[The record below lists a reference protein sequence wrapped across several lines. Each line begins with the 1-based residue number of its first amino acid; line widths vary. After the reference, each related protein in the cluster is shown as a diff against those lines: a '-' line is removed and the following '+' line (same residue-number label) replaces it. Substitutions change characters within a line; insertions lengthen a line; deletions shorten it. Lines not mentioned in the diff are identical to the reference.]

1 MTITPKRRKKLN
13 QEQRKQQHH
22 KYSNKKLMHNSE
34 SMLLGQEGGATISL
48 SGDNYV
54 NITSVNSDDVGY
66 TDISVSLCAENLS
79 RMILC
84 NNVIEVV
91 LECPGSLISYDP
103 NDTPICEIISA
114 EKDHDDQADA
124 LGFAVYLESKDTSVQ
139 PILVVMPYSD
149 DTFNEINVMNEELKH
164 RPLVNELSIAGIS
177 NKTLRFDKISSW
189 SFNFNI
195 KSIVNKRDGTIS
207 KFQDEIIDDKTS
219 TTLKNVSR
227 FLSFF
232 PTTNKFSLKFK
243 NVKIKKKIGANDLTV
258 KIKVSNELNDI
269 GIPSRP
275 GKTFITDKLTMPK
288 VNGSGTYDFDYSAS
302 NKAEINK
309 SGDTPKHTTVVG
321 DFLTRC
327 TNIIDIKHVQLIF
340 MFFYLISQKS
350 VKDSLC
356 GSKVDSELK
365 YPECTVAFFN
375 AISALT
381 PFLNFLPVVY
391 KTINRLPKFNPLS
404 FQDIIAN
411 MKQIAGTSGIAL
423 EFDYAGGVDDAN
435 DRKLKKSGAVAP
447 PGGDAALAALAGA
460 ELDELSESQ
469 DNSSANST
477 RATADSTPRGS
488 LTPSLI
494 GDNREGGNVSN
505 YQTGGG
511 DEDIFKLISRIIP
524 MQIAEFNTS
533 PQDMTVTITRPKI
546 MAPYCQPTTVDKS
559 TSGKSD
565 TSLSVSTAILQTGDS
580 DKTKKYIS
588 KSLLKGQVTI
598 QVGDVVQFVFDGRV
612 VKAIVCFFKSGK
624 YKYGTTGD
632 GYEADSD
639 IRDYYASM
647 KDKGMNEAIADK
659 RSEPLNLISLI
670 NLRGFAY
677 LPVDDD
683 GNILYDCKSKLLRLN
698 NGYRPKNKTSE
709 SLKSFGRLVT
719 PGSTEFRIGDIKDI
733 LFNTDSLMTLI
744 KADATADATDL
755 LKKITDNPKIKNFA
769 KFLQTEDMGSSADD
783 VIVKKIQE
791 YIRQYGL
798 SKQCGKSSSP
808 NANDVKRMDLFQH
821 KCQEINTRFLTSDI
835 YDDTTK
841 QYNVYK
847 SNEFIQSL
855 LTEKISDSDSTALF
869 QMPYKQPVPEL
880 IFWFFTRVASIDMLR
895 AMIMI
900 FQAFARHN
908 TETDFK
914 PDELLADTK
923 KPGQETP
930 GVASFT
936 VTVQGG
942 GGDDTATKMEMGM
955 EMGQSGGK
963 WIKGKPQLDDDGTPT
978 GKFLW
983 YDDISRATYEDADG
997 KPIYQ
1002 DTQPA
1007 TEKVRDRTDA
1017 DVISG
1022 YIERLIAI
1030 IRINNLSNDNYLK
1043 FLTSQLT
1050 AAKIKYKSTDI
1061 DNMHLFSSS
1070 IATQHQAEAI
1080 MNAHKYNAEEDIEN
1094 AKTARETARLSAMKE
1109 SEDAKNRETA
1119 RQAKIAEASNGKGTT
1134 ASRNPFDIR
1143 SLFNQKPGSNI
1154 NNELGTCI
1162 SGNNA
1167 VISCDGKT
1175 IRIDLDLA
1183 ALLSTCGDNIAPAD
1197 DEADA
1202 ALKAKEAEEKRLEEE
1217 RLAAAAAEE
1226 KEKEEEQIVAAAAAE
1241 VKSDNSGA
1249 HATTGAKAAELN
1261 KPEADATAAAAAAAA
1276 AAAVLK
1282 EATAKYNA
1290 YVADYEKFIN
1300 DPVVKYLEYDAAY
1313 NKFIKDAVDARFVVG
1328 TEM

>member
-1 MTITPKRRKKLN
+1 M
-13 QEQRKQQHH
+13 
-22 KYSNKKLMHNSE
+22 
-34 SMLLGQEGGATISL
+34 
-48 SGDNYV
+48 
-54 NITSVNSDDVGY
+54 
-66 TDISVSLCAENLS
+66 
-79 RMILC
+79 
-84 NNVIEVV
+84 
-91 LECPGSLISYDP
+91 
-103 NDTPICEIISA
+103 
-114 EKDHDDQADA
+114 
-124 LGFAVYLESKDTSVQ
+124 
-139 PILVVMPYSD
+139 
-149 DTFNEINVMNEELKH
+149 
-164 RPLVNELSIAGIS
+164 
-177 NKTLRFDKISSW
+177 
-189 SFNFNI
+189 
-195 KSIVNKRDGTIS
+195 
-207 KFQDEIIDDKTS
+207 
-219 TTLKNVSR
+219 
-227 FLSFF
+227 
-232 PTTNKFSLKFK
+232 K

-258 KIKVSNELNDI
+258 KIKISNALDNI
-269 GIPSRP
+269 NIPS
-275 GKTFITDKLTMPK
+275 KSSKQFITDRLKMPQ
-288 VNGSGTYDFDYSAS
+288 VVVGGDYNFDYSAS
-302 NKAEINK
+302 NTEVINE

-321 DFLTRC
+321 NFLTRC
-327 TNIIDIKHVQLIF
+327 ADIIDIKHVQLIF

-356 GSKVDSELK
+356 GSKVDPALK

-391 KTINRLPKFNPLS
+391 KTINRLPKNNPLS

-411 MKQIAGTSGIAL
+411 MKKIAGTSGIAL
-423 EFDYAGGVDDAN
+423 EFDYTGEVDRAIE
-435 DRKLKKSGAVAP
+435 KYTLKKDAAAP
-447 PGGDAALAALAGA
+447 PGGDAVAADAAADAASEDAASEAGA
-460 ELDELSESQ
+460 SSQVSSVGDLGVLDDL
-469 DNSSANST
+469 
-477 RATADSTPRGS
+477 G
-488 LTPSLI
+488 
-494 GDNREGGNVSN
+494 GGNVSN

-546 MAPYCQPTTVDKS
+546 MAPYCQPTETVTK
-559 TSGKSD
+559 KSD
-565 TSLSVSTAILQTGDS
+565 GSLSVSTAILQTGDS
-580 DKTKKYIS
+580 DRTKKYIS
-588 KSLLKGQVTI
+588 ESLLKGQVTI

-647 KDKGMNEAIADK
+647 KDKGMNEAIAEK

-744 KADATADATDL
+744 KDDDDVEPKDL
-755 LKKITDNPKIKNFA
+755 PKKIQNIPKIKDFVT
-769 KFLQTEDMGSSADD
+769 FLRGDDIGNSAED

-791 YIRQYGL
+791 YIQQNGL

-808 NANDVKRMDLFQH
+808 NANDVKRRNFFQQ
-821 KCQEINTRFLTSDI
+821 KCQEINARFITAGILGEATN
-835 YDDTTK
+835 

-880 IFWFFTRVASIDMLR
+880 IFWFFTRVASIDMPR

-900 FQAFARHN
+900 FQAFARPN
-908 TETDFK
+908 KETGFK
-914 PDELLADTK
+914 PDDLLADTQ

-930 GVASFT
+930 GVTSFT

-942 GGDDTATKMEMGM
+942 GGAEGLEMA
-955 EMGQSGGK
+955 MGQSGGK
-963 WIKGKPQLDDDGTPT
+963 WIKGDAEPPVEGKAT
-978 GKFLW
+978 GNYEW

-997 KPIYQ
+997 NPIYSS
-1002 DTQPA
+1002 TLPA
-1007 TEKVRDRTDA
+1007 TENVTERTPA
-1017 DVISG
+1017 DLISG

-1061 DNMHLFSSS
+1061 DNRFLFSSS

-1080 MNAHKYNAEEDIEN
+1080 MNAHKYKAEEDIEN
-1094 AKTARETARLSAMKE
+1094 AKTARETARKSARDE
-1109 SEDAKNRETA
+1109 FEAAKDREA
-1119 RQAKIAEASNGKGTT
+1119 DRQAKIAEASNGKGTT

-1202 ALKAKEAEEKRLEEE
+1202 ALKAKEAEEKRLQEA

-1226 KEKEEEQIVAAAAAE
+1226 KQRLEAEEEKQRAAAAE
-1241 VKSDNSGA
+1241 EEENQRLAAAARDAISD
-1249 HATTGAKAAELN
+1249 
-1261 KPEADATAAAAAAAA
+1261 KPKVAGADATPGA
-1276 AAAVLK
+1276 K
-1282 EATAKYNA
+1282 EQPPPTPPPQTEATAKYNA
-1290 YVADYEKFIN
+1290 YDAAYKEFISN
-1300 DPVVKYLEYDAAY
+1300 PVVKYLEYDAAY
-1313 NKFIKDAVDARFVVG
+1313 NKFIKYATEAGLNLGDSDAL
-1328 TEM
+1328 

>member
-1 MTITPKRRKKLN
+1 
-13 QEQRKQQHH
+13 
-22 KYSNKKLMHNSE
+22 
-34 SMLLGQEGGATISL
+34 
-48 SGDNYV
+48 
-54 NITSVNSDDVGY
+54 
-66 TDISVSLCAENLS
+66 
-79 RMILC
+79 
-84 NNVIEVV
+84 
-91 LECPGSLISYDP
+91 
-103 NDTPICEIISA
+103 
-114 EKDHDDQADA
+114 
-124 LGFAVYLESKDTSVQ
+124 
-139 PILVVMPYSD
+139 
-149 DTFNEINVMNEELKH
+149 
-164 RPLVNELSIAGIS
+164 
-177 NKTLRFDKISSW
+177 
-189 SFNFNI
+189 
-195 KSIVNKRDGTIS
+195 
-207 KFQDEIIDDKTS
+207 
-219 TTLKNVSR
+219 
-227 FLSFF
+227 
-232 PTTNKFSLKFK
+232 
-243 NVKIKKKIGANDLTV
+243 
-258 KIKVSNELNDI
+258 
-269 GIPSRP
+269 
-275 GKTFITDKLTMPK
+275 MPK
-288 VNGSGTYDFDYSAS
+288 VTGGGAYEFDYEAL
-302 NKAEINK
+302 NADVINK

-356 GSKVDSELK
+356 GSKVDPELK
-365 YPECTVAFFN
+365 YPECSIPFFN

-423 EFDYAGGVDDAN
+423 EFDYVGGVDDAN
-435 DRKLKKSGAVAP
+435 ERKHKKSGAVAHVAP
-447 PGGDAALAALAGA
+447 V
-460 ELDELSESQ
+460 ELNNLGESQ
-469 DNSSANST
+469 YNSSDSST
-477 RATADSTPRGS
+477 LATADLTPRGS
-488 LTPSLI
+488 LTPSSTDIHL
-494 GDNREGGNVSN
+494 EGGSVSN

-624 YKYGTTGD
+624 FKYGKDGK
-632 GYEADSD
+632 GYEAASN

-647 KDKGMNEAIADK
+647 KREGIYAAIAQK
-659 RSEPLNLISLI
+659 ESEPLNLISLI

-683 GNILYDCKSKLLRLN
+683 GNILYDCKSDLLRLN

-744 KADATADATDL
+744 KDDDDVEPKDL
-755 LKKITDNPKIKNFA
+755 PKKIQNIPKIKDFVT
-769 KFLQTEDMGSSADD
+769 FLRGDDIGNSAED

-791 YIRQYGL
+791 YIQQNGL

-808 NANDVKRMDLFQH
+808 NANDVKRRNFFQQ
-821 KCQEINTRFLTSDI
+821 KCQEINARFITAGILGEATN
-835 YDDTTK
+835 

-880 IFWFFTRVASIDMLR
+880 IFWFFTRVASIDMPR

-900 FQAFARHN
+900 FQAFARPN
-908 TETDFK
+908 KETGFK
-914 PDELLADTK
+914 PDDLLADTQ

-930 GVASFT
+930 GVTSFT

-942 GGDDTATKMEMGM
+942 GGAEGLEMA
-955 EMGQSGGK
+955 MGQSGGK
-963 WIKGKPQLDDDGTPT
+963 WIKGDAEPPVEGKAT
-978 GKFLW
+978 GNYEW

-997 KPIYQ
+997 NPIYSS
-1002 DTQPA
+1002 TLPA
-1007 TEKVRDRTDA
+1007 TENVTERTPA
-1017 DVISG
+1017 DLISG

-1061 DNMHLFSSS
+1061 DNRFLFSSS

-1080 MNAHKYNAEEDIEN
+1080 MNAHKYKAEEDIEN
-1094 AKTARETARLSAMKE
+1094 AKTARETARKSARDE
-1109 SEDAKNRETA
+1109 FEAAKDREA
-1119 RQAKIAEASNGKGTT
+1119 DRQAKIAEASNGKGTT

-1202 ALKAKEAEEKRLEEE
+1202 ALKAKAAEEEKQRLAAEEKQRLEAEEEKQRAAAA
-1217 RLAAAAAEE
+1217 AAAAAEAPTGA
-1226 KEKEEEQIVAAAAAE
+1226 K
-1241 VKSDNSGA
+1241 VKSDEP
-1249 HATTGAKAAELN
+1249 KADDTA
-1261 KPEADATAAAAAAAA
+1261 ATAAAAAAAA
-1276 AAAVLK
+1276 ATAAAALK
-1282 EATAKYNA
+1282 DATAKYNA
-1290 YVADYEKFIN
+1290 YDAEYKKFTE

-1313 NKFIKDAVDARFVVG
+1313 YEFIKDASEAKFVVSDAL
-1328 TEM
+1328 

>member
-1 MTITPKRRKKLN
+1 
-13 QEQRKQQHH
+13 
-22 KYSNKKLMHNSE
+22 MHNSE
-34 SMLLGQEGGATISL
+34 SMLFGQEGGATISL

-66 TDISVSLCAENLS
+66 TDISVSLCAEKLS

-114 EKDHDDQADA
+114 EKDDDNQADA
-124 LGFAVYLESKDTSVQ
+124 LGFAVYLESKDSGVQ
-139 PILVVMPYSD
+139 PSLVVMPYSD
-149 DTFNEINVMNEELKH
+149 DTFNEINAIRESKRL
-164 RPLVNELSIAGIS
+164 PQLVNELSIAGIPNTKFKLS
-177 NKTLRFDKISSW
+177 RSISSW
-189 SFNFNI
+189 SFNFDI

-207 KFQDEIIDDKTS
+207 KFQDEIIEDEAS
-219 TTLKNVSR
+219 ATLKNVSR

-232 PTTNKFSLKFK
+232 PTTNKFILKFK

-258 KIKVSNELNDI
+258 KIKVSNELNNI
-269 GIPSRP
+269 GISSKP
-275 GKTFITDKLTMPK
+275 GKTFITDRLTMPK
-288 VNGSGTYDFDYSAS
+288 VNSGGTYDFDYSAS

-327 TNIIDIKHVQLIF
+327 AYIIDIKHVQLIF

-356 GSKVDSELK
+356 GSKVDTALK
-365 YPECTVAFFN
+365 YPECSIPFFN

-423 EFDYAGGVDDAN
+423 EFDYTGEVDDAN
-435 DRKLKKSGAVAP
+435 DRKLKKSGAAAA
-447 PGGDAALAALAGA
+447 DAAPRVDS
-460 ELDELSESQ
+460 ELDNLGESQ
-469 DNSSANST
+469 DNSSADST
-477 RATADSTPRGS
+477 RAIASSTPSSTGS
-488 LTPSLI
+488 STGSS
-494 GDNREGGNVSN
+494 DDSHFEGGSVSN
-505 YQTGGG
+505 YQAGGG
-511 DEDIFKLISRIIP
+511 EDEDIFKIISRIIP
-524 MQIAEFNTS
+524 MQIDEFNAT
-533 PQDMTVTITRPKI
+533 PQTMTVTITRPKL
-546 MAPYCQPTTVDKS
+546 MAPYCQPTTAEKLQS
-559 TSGKSD
+559 KNHE
-565 TSLSVSTAILQTGDS
+565 SLSLSTINLQTGDS

-598 QVGDVVQFVFDGRV
+598 SVGDVVRFISDGHV

-624 YKYGTTGD
+624 YKYGKKGD
-632 GYEADSD
+632 GYEAASD

-659 RSEPLNLISLI
+659 KLEPLNLISLI

-698 NGYRPKNKTSE
+698 NGYRPKNKTSQ

-719 PGSTEFRIGDIKDI
+719 PGSTEFRVGDIKDI
-733 LFNTDSLMTLI
+733 LFNTESLMTLI
-744 KADATADATDL
+744 KDDADVESKDL
-755 LKKITDNPKIKNFA
+755 LKKIQNIPKIKNFVT
-769 KFLQTEDMGSSADD
+769 FLRGDDIGNSAED
-783 VIVKKIQE
+783 VIVEKIQE

-808 NANDVKRMDLFQH
+808 NANDVKRMNFFQQ

-855 LTEKISDSDSTALF
+855 LTEKIFDSDSTVLF
-869 QMPYKQPVPEL
+869 ENVYKPKVPEL
-880 IFWFFTRVASIDMLR
+880 IFWLFTGVASSIGMIR

-900 FQAFARHN
+900 FQAFARPN
-908 TETDFK
+908 TETGFK
-914 PDELLADTK
+914 PDDLLADTQ

-930 GVASFT
+930 GVTSFT
-936 VTVQGG
+936 VTVQNG
-942 GGDDTATKMEMGM
+942 GGDDGTAKMEMGM

-963 WIKGKPQLDDDGTPT
+963 WIKGKPQLDDDGTAT
-978 GKFLW
+978 GNYKW
-983 YDDISRATYEDADG
+983 YDDISGATYEDADG
-997 KPIYQ
+997 NPIYQ

-1007 TEKVRDRTDA
+1007 TEKVADRTNA
-1017 DVISG
+1017 DLISG

-1030 IRINNLSNDNYLK
+1030 IRINNLINDNYLK
-1043 FLTSQLT
+1043 FLTSQLR
-1050 AAKIKYKSTDI
+1050 AAKQTYQSTGV

-1080 MNAHKYNAEEDIEN
+1080 MNAHKYNAKEDIEN
-1094 AKTARETARLSAMKE
+1094 AKTARETARLSAIDE
-1109 SEDAKNRETA
+1109 SEKAKDREA
-1119 RQAKIAEASNGKGTT
+1119 DRQAKIAEASNGKGTT

-1202 ALKAKEAEEKRLEEE
+1202 ALKAKAAKEAKAAEEARLEEE
-1217 RLAAAAAEE
+1217 PPP
-1226 KEKEEEQIVAAAAAE
+1226 QAE
-1241 VKSDNSGA
+1241 VLLKPP
-1249 HATTGAKAAELN
+1249 AEV
-1261 KPEADATAAAAAAAA
+1261 EAEANAEAEAATAAAAAAAA
-1276 AAAVLK
+1276 AEAAKSDKSGADATAAAAAATALND
-1282 EATAKYNA
+1282 ATAKYDA
-1290 YVADYEKFIN
+1290 YKVVYDIFTE
-1300 DPVVKYLEYDAAY
+1300 DPVVKYVEYDAAY
-1313 NKFIKDAVDARFVVG
+1313 NKFINDA
-1328 TEM
+1328 TEAGLNLDVNVAL

>member
-1 MTITPKRRKKLN
+1 MP
-13 QEQRKQQHH
+13 QVVV
-22 KYSNKKLMHNSE
+22 
-34 SMLLGQEGGATISL
+34 GG
-48 SGDNYV
+48 DYN
-54 NITSVNSDDVGY
+54 
-66 TDISVSLCAENLS
+66 
-79 RMILC
+79 
-84 NNVIEVV
+84 
-91 LECPGSLISYDP
+91 
-103 NDTPICEIISA
+103 
-114 EKDHDDQADA
+114 
-124 LGFAVYLESKDTSVQ
+124 
-139 PILVVMPYSD
+139 
-149 DTFNEINVMNEELKH
+149 
-164 RPLVNELSIAGIS
+164 
-177 NKTLRFDKISSW
+177 
-189 SFNFNI
+189 
-195 KSIVNKRDGTIS
+195 
-207 KFQDEIIDDKTS
+207 
-219 TTLKNVSR
+219 
-227 FLSFF
+227 
-232 PTTNKFSLKFK
+232 
-243 NVKIKKKIGANDLTV
+243 
-258 KIKVSNELNDI
+258 
-269 GIPSRP
+269 
-275 GKTFITDKLTMPK
+275 
-288 VNGSGTYDFDYSAS
+288 FDYSAS
-302 NKAEINK
+302 NTEVINE

-327 TNIIDIKHVQLIF
+327 ADIIDIKHVQLIF

-356 GSKVDSELK
+356 GSKVDHSNK
-365 YPECTVAFFN
+365 NPECTVAFFN

-391 KTINRLPKFNPLS
+391 KSIIKLSKNNPLS

-435 DRKLKKSGAVAP
+435 DRKLKKSADVASA
-447 PGGDAALAALAGA
+447 DDSL
-460 ELDELSESQ
+460 ELDQVNDESGKSQ

-477 RATADSTPRGS
+477 RAIASSTPSSIGS
-488 LTPSLI
+488 SI
-494 GDNREGGNVSN
+494 GSSTGIHFEGGSVSN

-524 MQIAEFNTS
+524 MQIAEFNES
-533 PQDMTVTITRPKI
+533 PQKMTVTITRPKL
-546 MAPYCQPTTVDKS
+546 MAPYCQPITADKP
-559 TSGKSD
+559 TPTPTPTPGPGKSE
-565 TSLSVSTAILQTGDS
+565 TSLSLSTINLQTGDS

-624 YKYGTTGD
+624 FKYGKKGK
-632 GYEADSD
+632 GYEAASN

-647 KDKGMNEAIADK
+647 KREGTYAAIAQK
-659 RSEPLNLISLI
+659 ESEPLNLISLI

-677 LPVDDD
+677 LPIDDD
-683 GNILYDCKSKLLRLN
+683 GNILYDCKSDLLRLN
-698 NGYRPKNKTSE
+698 NGYRPQNKTSE
-709 SLKSFGRLVT
+709 IFTSIGRVLT

-769 KFLQTEDMGSSADD
+769 AFLQTDDLGSSDEGT
-783 VIVKKIQE
+783 IVKKIQE

-808 NANDVKRMDLFQH
+808 DDVKRRNFFQQ

-847 SNEFIQSL
+847 SNEFIRFL
-855 LTEKISDSDSTALF
+855 LTEKISDSDSTVLF
-869 QMPYKQPVPEL
+869 ENVYKPEVPEL
-880 IFWFFTRVASIDMLR
+880 IFWLFTGVASSIGMLR

-900 FQAFARHN
+900 FQAFARDDDSTSFN
-908 TETDFK
+908 PTT
-914 PDELLADTK
+914 LLADDK
-923 KPGQETP
+923 KPGQQTP
-930 GVASFT
+930 GKDSFT

-942 GGDDTATKMEMGM
+942 GGDDGTAKMEMGM

-963 WIKGKPQLDDDGTPT
+963 WIKGKPQLDDDGTAT
-978 GKFLW
+978 GNYLW
-983 YDDISRATYEDADG
+983 KDDLSGATYEDADG
-997 KPIYQ
+997 KPIYSS
-1002 DTQPA
+1002 TLPA
-1007 TEKVRDRTDA
+1007 TEKVTERTNA
-1017 DVISG
+1017 DLISG

-1030 IRINNLSNDNYLK
+1030 IRINNLNNDAYLK
-1043 FLTSQLT
+1043 FLTSQLR
-1050 AAKIKYKSTDI
+1050 AAKQTYQSTGV
-1061 DNMHLFSSS
+1061 DNMHLFSTS

-1080 MNAHKYNAEEDIEN
+1080 MNAHKYNAEDDIQK

-1109 SEDAKNRETA
+1109 SEDAKDRETA

-1202 ALKAKEAEEKRLEEE
+1202 ALKAKAAKEAEEARLEKERLEEE
-1217 RLAAAAAEE
+1217 RLAAAAAAA
-1226 KEKEEEQIVAAAAAE
+1226 KEEAE
-1241 VKSDNSGA
+1241 AN
-1249 HATTGAKAAELN
+1249 AEA
-1261 KPEADATAAAAAAAA
+1261 EAATAAAAAAAA
-1276 AAAVLK
+1276 AEAAKSDKSGADATAAEAEKQRLAAAAAVLK
-1282 EATAKYNA
+1282 EATDKYDA
-1290 YVADYEKFIN
+1290 YKVVYEKFIN
-1300 DPVVKYLEYDAAY
+1300 DPVVKYVEYDAAY
-1313 NKFIKDAVDARFVVG
+1313 NKFIKDANDASLVV
-1328 TEM
+1328 TNDAL